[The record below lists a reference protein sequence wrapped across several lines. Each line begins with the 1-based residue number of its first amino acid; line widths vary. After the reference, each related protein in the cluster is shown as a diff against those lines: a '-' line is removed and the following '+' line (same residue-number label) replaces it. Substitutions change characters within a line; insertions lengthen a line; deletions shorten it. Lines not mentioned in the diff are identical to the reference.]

1 MAFRVMFGQ
10 GEGLESVQIGLIEA
24 CGLRWQDA
32 VAGERTERV
41 VPLLADA
48 AQRAEGL
55 VSESRKAAVRGM
67 LRWGKYR
74 PAGRGKPSSEYLLQ
88 ALKENDFPSVNPFV
102 DAVNVE
108 SLLCG
113 YPMSILDADKA
124 GTELLIRRGRPG
136 ERYVF
141 NAGGQE
147 IDVEDLLCVCRKD
160 GEDFTASANPVRD
173 SMSTKLFP
181 GAANAVVIIYAPAG
195 GEGGDLEQVCERLA
209 ERLAEL
215 SDHIVIPSVHR
226 YHRGNADARFDRS
239 QPQDR
244 G

>member
-1 MAFRVMFGQ
+1 MFGQ
-10 GEGLESVQIGLIEA
+10 DEGLESVQFGLIEVR
-24 CGLRWQDA
+24 GLRWDDA
-32 VAGERTERV
+32 GMEGGRTGWMAT
-41 VPLLADA
+41 LLADA
-48 AQRAEGL
+48 AVRSDSLVPEG
-55 VSESRKAAVRGM
+55 RKAAVRGM

-88 ALKENDFPSVNPFV
+88 ALKEDDFPSVNPFV

-124 GTELLIRRGRPG
+124 GAELLIRRGKPG

-147 IDVEDLLCVCRKD
+147 IDVADLLCVCRKD
-160 GEDFTASANPVRD
+160 GQEYIASANPVRD
-173 SMSTKLFP
+173 SMVTKLFP
-181 GAANAVVIIYAPAG
+181 GAGNAVVIVYAPAG
-195 GEGGDLEQVCERLA
+195 SEGGDIEAVCERLA
-209 ERLAEL
+209 GRLAVL
-215 SDHIVIPSVHR
+215 SDHIVNPSVHR
-226 YHRGNADARFDRS
+226 YHRDNADARFDGRKS
-239 QPQDR
+239 QDR